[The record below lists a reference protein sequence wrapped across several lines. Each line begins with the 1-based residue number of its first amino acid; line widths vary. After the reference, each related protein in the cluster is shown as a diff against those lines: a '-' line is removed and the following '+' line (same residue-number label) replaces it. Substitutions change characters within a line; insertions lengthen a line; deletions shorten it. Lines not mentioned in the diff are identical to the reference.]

1 MARVRL
7 LVVGLFVFALAAC
20 GATLP
25 VTAPPGAATVPRSSA
40 FVPLPANA
48 TTARA
53 TTGSAVTGGMSTAGE
68 PIPIGVS
75 VAQTSTAAAFGQD
88 EANGT
93 RVAERFYNE
102 RGGVNGRPIRLVFED
117 TGGDEMGAINAF
129 QTQATRNRVV
139 GIVGPTLSQQGFAA
153 YPLMVAAKVPVLGP
167 STTAKGIPQIGEY
180 VSRTSAPVTVVA
192 PNSLRYAVAQNPNL
206 KRVAVL
212 YAQNDAY
219 SVSETA
225 VFQEA
230 VQAQGLELVT
240 VQKFQNTDT
249 DFTSQIT
256 ATLAA
261 KPDAVIVSAFAA
273 DGGNLVRQLRE
284 LGYRGLVIGGSG
296 LNTPNIL
303 PVCRA
308 QCDGILLAQAYS
320 PALDTETNAAFKRLY
335 VEMYGTDKPPQFA
348 VQAFVA
354 VQIFVEALR
363 AVDAKTPL
371 RTLSLEQTRVALNT
385 QAHAGS
391 YTTPL
396 GDISFDAERDI
407 VQKTFYVAQIK
418 MNPDGITGEFRFL
431 T

>member
-1 MARVRL
+1 MARVHL
-7 LVVGLFVFALAAC
+7 LVVGLFMFALAAC
-20 GATLP
+20 GAAP
-25 VTAPPGAATVPRSSA
+25 PATAPPGAATVPRGSA
-40 FVPLPANA
+40 FVPLPTNA
-48 TTARA
+48 ATAGAAA
-53 TTGSAVTGGMSTAGE
+53 TAGSAVTGAMGE

-88 EANGT
+88 EMNGA
-93 RVAERFYNE
+93 RVAERFFNE
-102 RGGVNGRPIRLVFED
+102 RGGVNGRPIRLIFED

-129 QTQATRNRVV
+129 QTQVTRNRVV

-153 YPLMVAAKVPVLGP
+153 YPLMVQAKVPVLGP

-192 PNSLRYAVAQNPNL
+192 PHSLRYAVSQNPNL

-219 SVSETA
+219 SASETL

-230 VQAQGLELVT
+230 VKAQGLELVT
-240 VQKFQNTDT
+240 VQKFQTTDT
-249 DFTSQIT
+249 DFTAQIT

-261 KPDAVIVSAFAA
+261 KPDAVIISGFAA

-284 LGYRGLVIGGSG
+284 LGYRGSVIGGSG

-320 PALDTETNAAFKRLY
+320 PALNTEMNTAFKRLY
-335 VEMYGTDKPPQFA
+335 AEMHGTDKPPQFA

-354 VQIFVEALR
+354 VQIFTEALR
-363 AVDAKTPL
+363 VVEAKTPL
-371 RTLSLEQTRVALNT
+371 RTLSLEQTRTALNT

-391 YTTPL
+391 YVTPL
-396 GDISFDAERDI
+396 GDIAFDGERDI

-418 MNPDGITGEFRFL
+418 MNPDGMTGEFRFL